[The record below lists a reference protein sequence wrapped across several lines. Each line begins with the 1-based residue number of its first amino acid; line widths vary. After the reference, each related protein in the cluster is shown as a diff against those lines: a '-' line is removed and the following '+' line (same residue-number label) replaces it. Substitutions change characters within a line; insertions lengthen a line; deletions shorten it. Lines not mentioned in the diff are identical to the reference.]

1 MEDIPL
7 DNDDAVSVQSRAESH
22 KNLNQF
28 VVRAQQAGLDAEQTR
43 QIKEVWK
50 MAIDN
55 EEKIT
60 KVEKK
65 FMKQI
70 NDLKTDIRQ
79 VRTKSDL
86 DLQQG
91 VRAEM
96 YEQIKQNNIGITKRL
111 TELQGNVKRQLET
124 NDNSVAQKIAA
135 FEQSYVQDMEEFKV

>member
-1 MEDIPL
+1 
-7 DNDDAVSVQSRAESH
+7 
-22 KNLNQF
+22 
-28 VVRAQQAGLDAEQTR
+28 
-43 QIKEVWK
+43 